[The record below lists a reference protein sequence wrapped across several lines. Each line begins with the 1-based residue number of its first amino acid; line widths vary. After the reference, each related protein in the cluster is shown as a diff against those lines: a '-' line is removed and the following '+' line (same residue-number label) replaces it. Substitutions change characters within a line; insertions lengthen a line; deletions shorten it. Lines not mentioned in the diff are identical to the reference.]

1 MMKHG
6 RLKLLLDPTEIRNL
20 LMTEEAISLI
30 SSQKYARNSILPAD
44 GDPQITKW
52 APLDAKKK
60 WRELCQKQQ
69 ARTQS
74 SCKTSWQ
81 TSSQAHFLDVT
92 QVTHFFFSMI

>member
-52 APLDAKKK
+52 APLDARKNGENYAKSN
-60 WRELCQKQQ
+60 RQELNHR
-69 ARTQS
+69 AR
-74 SCKTSWQ
+74 
-81 TSSQAHFLDVT
+81 HLGRP
-92 QVTHFFFSMI
+92 QVKHTFWT